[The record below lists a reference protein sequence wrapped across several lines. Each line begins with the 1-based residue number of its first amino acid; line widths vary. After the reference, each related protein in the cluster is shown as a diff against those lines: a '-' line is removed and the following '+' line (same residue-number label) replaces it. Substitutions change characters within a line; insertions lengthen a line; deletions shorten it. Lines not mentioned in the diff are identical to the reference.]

1 MPEALFS
8 FFLILTLWSALRAR
22 EVLCVVLILTLWSA
36 LRARGEV
43 AVLVAR
49 LVRGIEV
56 LQRSFFFGACGSA
69 CRNGRYVCAHAE
81 ARVELH
87 FPGSL
92 LGVCF
97 YYLCAHSDW
106 KMNRSDSYQ
115 LVPCPSHSA

>member
-49 LVRGIEV
+49 LVRGI
-56 LQRSFFFGACGSA
+56 R
-69 CRNGRYVCAHAE
+69 
-81 ARVELH
+81 
-87 FPGSL
+87 
-92 LGVCF
+92 
-97 YYLCAHSDW
+97 
-106 KMNRSDSYQ
+106 
-115 LVPCPSHSA
+115 

>member
-69 CRNGRYVCAHAE
+69 CRNGRYVCARAE
-81 ARVELH
+81 ARV
-87 FPGSL
+87 
-92 LGVCF
+92 
-97 YYLCAHSDW
+97 
-106 KMNRSDSYQ
+106 
-115 LVPCPSHSA
+115 